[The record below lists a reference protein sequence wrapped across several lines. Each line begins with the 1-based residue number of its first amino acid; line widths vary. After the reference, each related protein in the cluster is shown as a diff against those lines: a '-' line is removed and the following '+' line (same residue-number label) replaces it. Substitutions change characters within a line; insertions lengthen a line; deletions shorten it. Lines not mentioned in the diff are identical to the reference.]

1 MQSLSWNSENS
12 VLLSAMIH
20 TPFKNEESST
30 PKLISSLDRA
40 TFSMHFQNEYY
51 LAYSLL
57 ILSSKRSISNGIEWK
72 TNPESFKTSQLN
84 STGTISRSEI
94 ARVM

>member
-1 MQSLSWNSENS
+1 MKRLQVAKSQLEFRKLSFF
-12 VLLSAMIH
+12 LSAMIH
-20 TPFKNEESST
+20 TPFKNEESPT

-40 TFSMHFQNEYY
+40 TFSLHFQNEYY

-72 TNPESFKTSQLN
+72 TNPESFKTRRDL
-84 STGTISRSEI
+84 
-94 ARVM
+94 